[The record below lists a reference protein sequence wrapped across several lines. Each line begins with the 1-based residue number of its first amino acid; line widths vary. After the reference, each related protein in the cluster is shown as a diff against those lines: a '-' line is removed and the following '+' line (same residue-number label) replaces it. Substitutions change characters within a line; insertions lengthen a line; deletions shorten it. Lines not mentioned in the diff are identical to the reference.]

1 MINITQLFNNNF
13 ISKRKKED
21 ETFFRI
27 NALVS
32 LLICFTVIL
41 LNNYLIYSFLLLSGF
56 ILYIRYGIN
65 VILAL
70 ALILLLTVTSSLGE
84 GTRLLV
90 QIFSFTVLG
99 FYFFFRF
106 GFSSN
111 RFPKIPKELNLF
123 FIFFLISLSLSFI
136 MSDFQQV
143 AMLYLARIFIFF
155 VITYLVYSL
164 IENQSSIKMLLT
176 VLFIVS
182 SIITFSIFYELAL
195 NNFNFLD
202 FSINMYFRSGGLIS
216 NVNAAAGLFAITFPL
231 TVVLLFGVFNNKTK
245 MALKV
250 FGAII
255 LVGIILTNS
264 RAAYIS
270 ILASLLFILYNLKR
284 KYFYT
289 LLIGLALILFSIII
303 LPPLNEFFTLFLRV
317 QDGIS
322 YREYLWRLAF
332 DIIDHNWAF
341 GVGPGAYG
349 QVMFKY
355 FPVMLDSWQGIVFTN
370 LFNVTNAGN
379 VSHNFYLGFFA
390 ELGIMGLITSLLLP
404 SVFIW
409 ISYKTIKW
417 YKIAKDNY
425 YYLAIGITSVGLGLF
440 IRANLDNVSIITNG
454 YLTTDL
460 PFWIV
465 FSILTFLFLQSK
477 KEQSIEQ
484 NV

>member
-1 MINITQLFNNNF
+1 MININKLFNNNF
-13 ISKRKKED
+13 FSRRKQE
-21 ETFFRI
+21 EGTFFGI
-27 NALVS
+27 TVLVS
-32 LLICFTVIL
+32 LLLCFTVIL

-56 ILYIRYGIN
+56 ILYIRYGIK
-65 VILAL
+65 VIIAL
-70 ALILLLTVTSSLGE
+70 ALILLLTVTSSLGD

-90 QIFSFTVLG
+90 QIFSFTILG
-99 FYFFFRF
+99 FYFFLRF
-106 GFSSN
+106 GFLSN
-111 RFPKIPKELNLF
+111 RFPKLPKELNLF

-136 MSDFQQV
+136 VSDFQQV
-143 AMLYLARIFIFF
+143 AIPYLARIFVFF
-155 VITYLVYSL
+155 VITYFVYSL
-164 IENQSSIKMLLT
+164 IENQSSIQMLLT

-182 SIITFSIFYELAL
+182 IIITFSIFYELAL

-202 FSINMYFRSGGLIS
+202 FSINMYFRSGGLIP

-231 TVVLLFGVFNNKTK
+231 TVVLLFGEFNNKTK

-255 LVGIILTNS
+255 IVGIILTNS

-270 ILASLLFILYNLKR
+270 LVFSLMFILYNLKR
-284 KYFYT
+284 KYFNT
-289 LLIGLALILFSIII
+289 LLIGLAFIILSIII

-341 GVGPGAYG
+341 GIGPGAYG

-390 ELGIMGLITSLLLP
+390 ELGILGLITSLLLP
-404 SVFIW
+404 SVFFC
-409 ISYKTIKW
+409 ISYKTIRW
-417 YKIAKDNY
+417 YKKAEKNY
-425 YYLAIGITSVGLGLF
+425 YYLTIGITSVGLGLF

-477 KEQSIEQ
+477 KEQGIE
-484 NV
+484 